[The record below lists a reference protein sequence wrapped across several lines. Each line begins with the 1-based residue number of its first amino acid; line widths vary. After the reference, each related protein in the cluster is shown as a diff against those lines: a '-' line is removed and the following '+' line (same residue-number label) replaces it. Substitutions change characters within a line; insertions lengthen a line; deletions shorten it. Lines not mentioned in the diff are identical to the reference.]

1 MPPQLKE
8 KFQKKSLISKKEL
21 TEKLGLELITKK
33 KKN

>member
-8 KFQKKSLISKKEL
+8 KFQKKSLISKKVL
-21 TEKLGLELITKK
+21 TKKLGLELITKK